1 MFTSKRIYSWSI
13 WNGNSFLDD
22 DDISNWTVNDKSC
35 RCFKGCRS
43 LMISARIIFFYN
55 LKLNHLT
62 ISLNNFAMLAFDLQ
76 CCYNN
81 ILTKQTTE
89 QKTNTVSNSNDYS
102 DHVII
107 HIPYDCFWKEPTRK
121 KTGIIFFHFIKLKR
135 KKFLILFI

>member
-1 MFTSKRIYSWSI
+1 
-13 WNGNSFLDD
+13 
-22 DDISNWTVNDKSC
+22 
-35 RCFKGCRS
+35 
-43 LMISARIIFFYN
+43 MISARIIFFYN

-107 HIPYDCFWKEPTRK
+107 HIPYDCF
-121 KTGIIFFHFIKLKR
+121 
-135 KKFLILFI
+135 